1 MRPQA
6 IVAVLAIAAAGVGGG
21 VLLERQYLAAD
32 AASPATSQNKKVLYW
47 WDPMIPDY
55 KSDKPGKSPMG
66 MDMVPVYEDEEPGA
80 SGEPAGTVAVSPA
93 TLQNLGVRTA
103 EANLTTLTPTLRTF
117 GTVGF
122 DESRT
127 SDIHV
132 RAEGWIERLHK
143 RVEGETVARG
153 ELLFEFFSPNLASA
167 AYEYVRELERGSL
180 DGIQGARRKLAA
192 LGVSDRQ
199 VEEIRKSRQV
209 PELVK
214 VYAHQDGVI
223 TSLGVSEGMFIQPD
237 MTLMTVTDLSTVWV
251 MAEVFESQ
259 AALVRP
265 GMAAEIAIKG
275 LPGRTWTG
283 AVDYVYPDLR
293 QDTRTVRLR
302 IPLDNRDGVL
312 RPNMFASIRLVPEA
326 SKQVVAVP
334 QEAVI
339 RTGSGNRVV
348 VSLGDGR
355 FKPVFVETGLAA
367 DGLVEVTK
375 GVEPGTPVVTSAH
388 FLFDSEAN
396 LSGALAKLQEPEA
409 DPAPPATAEGI
420 VLAVNEAEGKLTIQH
435 GPIDALGWPA
445 MTMDFAVDPATLPE
459 GISEGSSIRFDVSQA
474 ADGAYRAGD
483 ISLAH
488 GDHQAHAGL
497 DDASAAAPAS
507 SEPVAWTDATV
518 ESPPVE
524 GKVTLAHPP
533 IPEIGWP
540 AMTMEFALD
549 PAVDTT
555 RLTPGSRAR
564 VGLAEDGAG
573 GYRVIAVQ
581 RTGGPS

>member
-1 MRPQA
+1 MRPKA
-6 IVAVLAIAAAGVGGG
+6 ILAVLAAVTAGVGGG
-21 VLLERQYLAAD
+21 VLLDRHLLTPQSD
-32 AASPATSQNKKVLYW
+32 AAAASGKKVLYW
-47 WDPMIPDY
+47 WDPMMPDY

-66 MDMVPVYEDEEPGA
+66 MDMVPVHE
-80 SGEPAGTVAVSPA
+80 GEGEGGTVAVSPA
-93 TLQNLGVRTA
+93 MLQSLGVRAA
-103 EANLTTLTPTLRTF
+103 EARLTTLTPTLRTF
-117 GTVGF
+117 GAVHF
-122 DESRT
+122 NASRT
-127 SDIHV
+127 RDVHV

-153 ELLFEFFSPNLASA
+153 DLLFEFFSPNLASA
-167 AYEYVRELERGSL
+167 VYEYVRELERGGP
-180 DGIQGARRKLAA
+180 DGVQGARRKLAA

-199 VEEIRKSRQV
+199 VEDIRKSRQV

-214 VYAHQDGVI
+214 VYAHQGGVI

-237 MTLMTVTDLSTVWV
+237 MTLMTVADLSTVWV
-251 MAEVFESQ
+251 LAEVFESQ

-283 AVDYVYPDLR
+283 TVDYVYPDLR

-302 IPLDNRDGVL
+302 IPLDNGDGSL
-312 RPNMFASIRLVPEA
+312 RPNMFASVRLVPDA
-326 SKQVVAVP
+326 SEQVVAVP

-348 VSLGDGR
+348 VSMGGGR
-355 FKPVFVETGLAA
+355 FKPVPVETGLAA

-375 GVEPGTPVVTSAH
+375 GVEPGTPVVTSGH

-409 DPAPPATAEGI
+409 GPAPPATAEGV
-420 VLAVNEAEGKLTIQH
+420 VLAVDEAEGKLTIQH

-459 GISEGSSIRFDVSQA
+459 GTSEGSSIRFGVSQA
-474 ADGAYRAGD
+474 SDGSYRAIG
-483 ISLAH
+483 IS
-488 GDHQAHAGL
+488 
-497 DDASAAAPAS
+497 PALG
-507 SEPVAWTDATV
+507 EPVAWTDATV
-518 ESPPVE
+518 ELPPVD

-540 AMTMEFALD
+540 AMTMEFAVD
-549 PAVDTT
+549 PAIDAA
-555 RLTPGSRAR
+555 RLKLGSRAR
-564 VGLAEDGAG
+564 VGLAEDGTG
-573 GYRVIAVQ
+573 GYRVIAVE
-581 RTGGPS
+581 RAGGPS